1 MGSKCI
7 GWMHVCSLY
16 CTLLPLLQIFAQ
28 LQKLTTP
35 RISPFASWSRKTH
48 SPAVQTSK
56 FRWKFE
62 EDSIAKLTIRIV
74 SFHQLDE
81 DINWSFLSIV
91 RDRRKN
97 CWSERTCSTNS
108 NSVNS
113 QSQVT
118 GRWTEWSCHCSL
130 YAEWLVIRKTCVVN
144 VLRTSGT
151 LWVSHLIVILFDHVG
166 ASRGGNKIDITLLY
180 WRFICHSL
188 VEMRSIL
195 VRPS

>member
-1 MGSKCI
+1 MY
-7 GWMHVCSLY
+7 WMDACMF
-16 CTLLPLLQIFAQ
+16 TLLYIAAFTSNIC
-28 LQKLTTP
+28 TTP
-35 RISPFASWSRKTH
+35 KIDNPPDISPFASWSRKTH

-130 YAEWLVIRKTCVVN
+130 CGMIGDKKNMRCQCTKNFRY
-144 VLRTSGT
+144 
-151 LWVSHLIVILFDHVG
+151 FVG
-166 ASRGGNKIDITLLY
+166 FPPDRHSFWSCRCFKGGK
-180 WRFICHSL
+180 
-188 VEMRSIL
+188 
-195 VRPS
+195 